1 MKKKLLMTAMLVLAL
16 SATACS
22 KKAEEPATTPEVT
35 TETPVTTEATTE
47 AETETEEEIEED
59 FMTGIITKF
68 SDTVL
73 TVKNDDDDIE
83 KDYDISKAEVV
94 QDFPFSEGDWV
105 EISYPAET
113 TESPVP
119 AIHVEVI
126 ESIIG
131 ENTDP
136 SVEGTITDATMNTLT
151 LKLEDGNSYSF
162 TTSNAYVVAKN
173 GITNDKKATV
183 TYIGDIDDTDSN
195 PVAVKIVMED
205 SYNSPDAELNA
216 FIGEVAQIE
225 PENNSIVLEA
235 ENGDFYTFVNDDID
249 FTAYKVGSTL
259 KIFYTGSI
267 TKKEIAATK
276 IG

>member
-22 KKAEEPATTPEVT
+22 KKADEPATTPEVT
-35 TETPVTTEATTE
+35 TEAPVTTEATTE

-68 SDTVL
+68 TDTVL
-73 TVKNDDDDIE
+73 TVKNDDDDSE

-94 QDFPFSEGDWV
+94 QEFPFSEGDWV

-151 LKLEDGNSYSF
+151 LKLEDGNTYSF

-195 PVAVKIVMED
+195 PVAVKVVMED

-249 FTAYKVGSTL
+249 FTDYEVGSTL